1 MSKALTYW
9 NLMAYDYAGS
19 WSTVSDDQA
28 NLYSGSASGVDTQDS
43 INWYVSKGANL
54 TPTSTPTTSP
64 VTNSNTL
71 PDPEKADSTVC
82 PGVNTVPTQDHVKSG
97 VGATIGRLEA
107 PNNNMPATQKAEQ
120 GLQRAHG
127 SSVSDEVGGA
137 PASSYKRE
145 GRVRGLVHKVKDK
158 LTHRGH

>member
-1 MSKALTYW
+1 MSTPVTEQNVLPKSQK
-9 NLMAYDYAGS
+9 GS
-19 WSTVSDDQA
+19 SPSRHP
-28 NLYSGSASGVDTQDS
+28 DTILD
-43 INWYVSKGANL
+43 NL

-71 PDPEKADSTVC
+71 SDPEKADSTVC

-127 SSVSDEVGGA
+127 SSVSDEVGGT